1 MAILFVLIAFFSIA
15 IQTKRFPKLKTFGLD
30 IVSRLVSYIG
40 SLLGDV
46 KAANRYI
53 WLLGGLMVVIFLGNI
68 FGLVMDFIVL
78 SSRDEWLGAY
88 LRPIYSDL
96 STTLVFSLTVIML
109 AQFTA
114 FRLKW
119 PLHQLKHYL
128 FHYHGDSVAEKI
140 VSVFIGW
147 LHFAGEFI
155 RIGSLSMRLFLN
167 IFVGM
172 ILISVVI
179 FIGEKIPVL
188 DGAFRILTLPFWFF
202 ELLVAFL
209 QAYIFMTLSS
219 LYIRE
224 SLPEKH

>member
-1 MAILFVLIAFFSIA
+1 MVILFVLIAFFSIA

-46 KAANRYI
+46 KAAHRYI

-114 FRLKW
+114 FRLK
-119 PLHQLKHYL
+119 
-128 FHYHGDSVAEKI
+128 
-140 VSVFIGW
+140 
-147 LHFAGEFI
+147 
-155 RIGSLSMRLFLN
+155 
-167 IFVGM
+167 
-172 ILISVVI
+172 
-179 FIGEKIPVL
+179 
-188 DGAFRILTLPFWFF
+188 
-202 ELLVAFL
+202 
-209 QAYIFMTLSS
+209 
-219 LYIRE
+219 
-224 SLPEKH
+224 